1 MSDHL
6 DAECLHR
13 KSVERYLIEDREK
26 FVEELKR
33 IKAGGKPPP
42 APEYRNAKGISEAIR
57 NVVVGNARRGELEN
71 VHDETQ

>member
-1 MSDHL
+1 MADNI
-6 DAECLHR
+6 DTEQVHR
-13 KSVERYLIEDREK
+13 NFVKKYMIQQREK

-57 NVVVGNARRGELEN
+57 NIVVGNARRGELEN
-71 VHDETQ
+71 VHDETH